1 MNETDEKLR
10 KETGKWLARMEKET
24 ANIVAESDSGKK
36 HLINMNAYVSDC
48 RHFLEKKDFIRAF
61 ECAVWAWSIY
71 ELCAELGMF
80 EKFQTKQI

>member
-10 KETGKWLARMEKET
+10 KETEKWLGRLETEIKNARPK
-24 ANIVAESDSGKK
+24 GKDAGK
-36 HLINMNAYVSDC
+36 YFENMKAYISDC

-71 ELCAELGMF
+71 ELCAEMGIF